1 MNQSEI
7 KKSKRKPNDTLN
19 EINVYVIVIKFVRD
33 TPEAGCLPGNVWYL
47 FYGMLSKPRAIDLN
61 NLRNATQVQTG
72 ALLLCQRM
80 ARPLYTLAGM
90 CSVFIYK

>member
-7 KKSKRKPNDTLN
+7 KKSKRRKPNDTLN
-19 EINVYVIVIKFVRD
+19 EIKFVRD
-33 TPEAGCLPGNVWYL
+33 TPEAGCLPGNVRYL
-47 FYGMLSKPRAIDLN
+47 FYSMLSKPRAIDLN

-72 ALLLCQRM
+72 AVLLCQRM